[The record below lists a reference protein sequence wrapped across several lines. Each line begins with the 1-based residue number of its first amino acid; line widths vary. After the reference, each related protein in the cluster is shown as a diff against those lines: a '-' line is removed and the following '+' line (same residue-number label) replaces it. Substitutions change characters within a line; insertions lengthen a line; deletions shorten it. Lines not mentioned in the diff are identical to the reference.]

1 MQAKTVI
8 VFWASVVASVFLLGG
23 TIGAADS
30 AFRDPSLVTVIVL
43 ALSVI
48 GLVVAWTIPARIM
61 FVVGRGQRHQ
71 RSTDA

>member
-30 AFRDPSLVTVIVL
+30 AFRDPSAVTVIVL
-43 ALSVI
+43 TLSFI

-61 FVVGRGQRHQ
+61 FVVGRGQR
-71 RSTDA
+71 RRRPTDA